1 MLVALNKNEER
12 IHSFEATKEE
22 KYYCPIC
29 NGEMILK
36 SGEVNITHFAH
47 KNKECKDNWNYDM
60 SEWHINKQSY
70 FDERFQEVI
79 VEKNGVK
86 HRADVLKDGVVIE
99 FQHSPISAE
108 EFNERN
114 KFYISAGHKVVWVF
128 DLTLQKNEEQLYWD
142 DYSDIVNMMRWK
154 YPLRILKSTLSPSRK
169 NGVLIC
175 ITWDN
180 EELGEEDVYRIDWSS
195 TGIDEDDLG
204 RTKEYPNYKKI
215 IVSEPFIM
223 ERNMDLKQFFYSKD
237 EIIRQEL
244 KKLRIGYGIKKKRSK
259 RFYKKRLCLSYNRR
273 IWY

>member
-1 MLVALNKNEER
+1 MLIAINKTGNR
-12 IHSFEATKEE
+12 ILSQDATKDE
-22 KYYCPIC
+22 KYFYPIC

-36 SGEVNITHFAH
+36 SGEINITHFAH
-47 KNKECKDNWNYDM
+47 KNNECKDDWNYDM
-60 SEWHINKQSY
+60 SEWHKNKQSY

-79 VEKNGVK
+79 VEKNGIK
-86 HRADVLKDGVVIE
+86 HRADVLKDGIVIE
-99 FQHSPISAE
+99 FQHSSISAE

-114 KFYISAGHKVVWVF
+114 KFYISAGYKVVWVF

-142 DYSDIVNMMRWK
+142 DYSDIANMMRWI

-169 NGVLIC
+169 NDVLIC

-204 RTKEYPNYKKI
+204 RTNEFPSYKKI

-237 EIIRQEL
+237 ERIRQEL
-244 KKLRIGYGIKKKRSK
+244 KKLRIVYSIKKKRSK
-259 RFYKKRLCLSYNRR
+259 RFYQKCICLSCNR
-273 IWY
+273 

>member
-1 MLVALNKNEER
+1 MLVALNKLGDR
-12 IHSFEATKEE
+12 VLSSAATKDE

-36 SGEVNITHFAH
+36 SGEINITHFAH
-47 KNKECKDNWNYDM
+47 KNNECKDDWNYDM
-60 SEWHINKQSY
+60 SEWHKNKQSY

-79 VEKNGVK
+79 VEKNGIK

-99 FQHSPISAE
+99 FQHSKISAE

-114 KFYISAGHKVVWVF
+114 KFYISAGYKVVWVF
-128 DLTLQKNEEQLYWD
+128 DLADQKNEEQLYWED
-142 DYSDIVNMMRWK
+142 DSDIVNMMRWK
-154 YPLRILKSTLSPSRK
+154 YPLRILKGTPTPSRK
-169 NGVLIC
+169 NDVLIC

-180 EELGEEDVYRIDWSS
+180 EELKDEDVYRIDWSS

-244 KKLRIGYGIKKKRSK
+244 KKSRIGYSIKKKRSK
-259 RFYKKRLCLSYNRR
+259 RFYKKRLYLSRNR
-273 IWY
+273 

>member
-1 MLVALNKNEER
+1 MLVALDKIGDR
-12 IHSFEATKEE
+12 VLYSEATKDE
-22 KYYCPIC
+22 KYFCPIC

-36 SGEVNITHFAH
+36 SGKINITHFAH
-47 KNKECKDNWNYDM
+47 KNNKCKDDWNYDM
-60 SEWHINKQSY
+60 SEWHKNKQSY

-99 FQHSPISAE
+99 FQHSSISAE

-114 KFYISAGHKVVWVF
+114 KFYISAGYKVVWVF
-128 DLTLQKNEEQLYWD
+128 NLTLQKNGEQLYWD
-142 DYSDIVNMMRWK
+142 DYSDIANMMRWK

-169 NGVLIC
+169 NDVLIC

-180 EELGEEDVYRIDWSS
+180 EYLENEDVYRIDWSS
-195 TGIDEDDLG
+195 TSIEEDDLG
-204 RTKEYPNYKKI
+204 RTNKFPNYKKI

-244 KKLRIGYGIKKKRSK
+244 KKSRIVYSIKKKRSK
-259 RFYKKRLCLSYNRR
+259 RFYPKCICLSCNR
-273 IWY
+273 